1 MEKCKQ
7 ILKKIL
13 FLPPLP
19 TVLLALFGY
28 GFVLAVS
35 VFGIDIPV
43 LQYLSYICS
52 AYALIITIT
61 GFPHFI
67 AFTKSVRRYING
79 HPLMKKLQGT
89 SIGGRLFSD
98 VRFRTEI
105 SLYQGLFINLLYI
118 GVKMFSGIYYRSVWF
133 ISLAVYYMLLAVMR
147 LLLLRRGK
155 RKTGKTPME
164 IEIQRY
170 RLCGLMLL
178 IMNQALAGIVIFM
191 VHQNKGFDYPGV
203 LIYAMALYSF
213 YSIITAVIK
222 LVKFRKHGSPI
233 LSAAKV
239 INLVAAMVSILSLET
254 AMLAQFGGNDD
265 PFFRKAMTGA
275 TGGGVCTI
283 VIGMAIFMIWKS
295 TKQMKKLRMN
305 NSQAQYKRFT
315 NKQSVH

>member
-1 MEKCKQ
+1 MAQLKQ
-7 ILKKIL
+7 ILKRIF

-19 TVLLALFGY
+19 TVLIAVFGY
-28 GFVLAVS
+28 AFVLAVAIFE
-35 VFGIDIPV
+35 VANPI

-61 GFPHFI
+61 GFPYAI
-67 AFTKSVRRYING
+67 ALSKSVKRYINE
-79 HPLMKKLQGT
+79 HSLMKKLQST
-89 SIGGRLFSD
+89 AVGGRFFTD

-118 GVKMFSGIYYRSVWF
+118 AMKLFSGIYYRSVWF

-155 RKTGKTPME
+155 RKTDKTPME
-164 IEIQRY
+164 IEIHRY
-170 RLCGLMLL
+170 RLCGMMLL

-203 LIYAMALYSF
+203 LIYAMACYSF

-233 LSAAKV
+233 LSAAKA

-265 PFFRKAMTGA
+265 PFFRKAMTAA

-295 TKQMKKLRMN
+295 AKQMKKLRIN
-305 NSQAQYKRFT
+305 NSET
-315 NKQSVH
+315 